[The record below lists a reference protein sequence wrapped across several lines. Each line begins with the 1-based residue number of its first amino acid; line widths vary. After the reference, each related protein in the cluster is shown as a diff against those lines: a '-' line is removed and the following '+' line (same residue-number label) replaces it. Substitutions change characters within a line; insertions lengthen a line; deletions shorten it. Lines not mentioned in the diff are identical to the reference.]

1 LPFQHWEGGVK
12 RELPD
17 PEAKNLRGWGGDS
30 VASGARYVSRSPVS
44 RKRFFIIQRILRGPT
59 ALETRRGVT
68 DTTEVVIGESSE
80 LDFAAIR
87 YYFSRLVVGW
97 AISC

>member
-1 LPFQHWEGGVK
+1 MV
-12 RELPD
+12 R
-17 PEAKNLRGWGGDS
+17 

-59 ALETRRGVT
+59 ALETLRGVT

-87 YYFSRLVVGW
+87 YYFSRFVVGW